1 MEIGKVVSSNSHI
14 DYICQVYSQSEARTP
29 VRPAD
34 YALNTFVSLDLP
46 SGGILVGLITNTMLF
61 NPEYGNLGPKLAPRD
76 EMVVFSPDYL
86 AEKVTLVTVTLI
98 GSIDAE
104 GAIQQGVP
112 ATAAQTDTLVCTLEA
127 NQVNRFH
134 HPSGQRLVL
143 GYLSIL
149 FESTNPVTHQ
159 LLPHLV
165 QKLGRLFPA
174 DTLRLNLLSENL
186 AWKTHIEPLG

>member
-1 MEIGKVVSSNSHI
+1 MEIGKVVSSSSHI
-14 DYICQVYSQSEARTP
+14 DYICQIFSQNEARTP
-29 VRPAD
+29 VQPAD
-34 YALNTFVSLDLP
+34 YALNTFVGLEQP

-61 NPEYGNLGPKLAPRD
+61 NPEYGNLGPKLAPRE

-86 AEKVTLVTVTLI
+86 AEKVTLLTITLI

-104 GAIQQGVP
+104 GVIQQGVP
-112 ATAAQTDTLVCTLEA
+112 ETAAQTDTLVCTLEA
-127 NQVNRFH
+127 DTVNRFH

-149 FESTNPVTHQ
+149 FASTNPVTHQ

-165 QKLGRLFPA
+165 HTLGKLFPTDA
-174 DTLRLNLLSENL
+174 PRLNLLSENL